1 MSAIALG
8 PQLPWSADDRAD
20 RRFSGILFG
29 ILLPILLLSLLM
41 PLLPL
46 FELPEDEQED
56 DLPPRLAE
64 LVIEQQEEP
73 PPPPPPEPV
82 QQEEP
87 PPEPVPE
94 PEPEPVPEPEPQPQP
109 EPEVA
114 EPAPQPRARE
124 SGVMAFADQLQ
135 DVRNNQA
142 TQSVRSQRDLSA
154 GAAANT
160 NTRRLITNNLGEGS
174 TGIQSQVGSPGEL
187 GGGTELA
194 GRSTTRVEG
203 PPGGGQ
209 AVGGGSGRSGGGGQ
223 AVRSIESIQVV
234 FDRNKS
240 SLFSIY
246 QRGLR
251 TNPGMRGTVV
261 LKLEIQPSGEVSSV
275 SIVSSDLNNPELENK
290 ILNRVRLIN
299 FGAQDGVPV
308 WRGNYPIRFF
318 PS

>member
-29 ILLPILLLSLLM
+29 VLLPILLLSLLM

-46 FELPEDEQED
+46 FELPEDEQD
-56 DLPPRLAE
+56 DELPPRLAE
-64 LVIEQQEEP
+64 LVIEQQEPP

-82 QQEEP
+82 QQQEP

-94 PEPEPVPEPEPQPQP
+94 PEPEPQPQP

-114 EPAPQPRARE
+114 EPTPQPRARD

-154 GAAANT
+154 GATANT
-160 NTRRLITNNLGEGS
+160 NTRRLITSDLGEGS

-209 AVGGGSGRSGGGGQ
+209 AIGGGSGRSGGQ
-223 AVRSIESIQVV
+223 ATRSVESIQVV

-261 LKLEIQPSGEVSSV
+261 LELEIQPSGEVTSA
-275 SIVSSDLNNPELENK
+275 SIVSSDLDNPELEDK

-299 FGAQDGVPV
+299 FGAQEGVPV